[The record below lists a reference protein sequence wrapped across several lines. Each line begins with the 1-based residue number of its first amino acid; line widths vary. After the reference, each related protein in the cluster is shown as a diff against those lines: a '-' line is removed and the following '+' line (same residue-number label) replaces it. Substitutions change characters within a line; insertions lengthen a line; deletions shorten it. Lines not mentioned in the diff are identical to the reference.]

1 MKITN
6 KMRFMLIML
15 SVLMVLSLFACAET
29 PEETTTKAPVETT
42 EKPTET
48 TEKTEPTE
56 APVDTDATDA
66 PVVNETTDADVA
78 ETTENETES
87 ESASETASE
96 SATTETTEAATTE
109 TETTEAPACDHAETE
124 VDAAVAPTCEETGL
138 TEGSH
143 CAICGAVVVAQ
154 DVVPAKGHA
163 WDEGVVT
170 TEPTCEEAGVKT
182 YTCANDATHTYTAEI
197 PAGDHAWDNGV
208 VTTEATCEAKGV
220 KTYTCSKDAT
230 HIYTEEIPEK
240 GHAYDGGVVT
250 TEPTCVDKGVKIFT
264 CANDPS
270 HSYTEEIPENGHT
283 EATDKAVAPTCEE
296 KGLTEGKHCSVCSVV
311 LVPQEEIGATGHT
324 RVDHAWT
331 APTTAEEGWEAYKSC
346 ENCDKLWNAE
356 DEEIDAITTIAKIV
370 PTTDMYFGFEELK
383 NKQVG
388 GVQGSKFGVSPAAD
402 RTYVSFKRT
411 GDSED
416 GSIMLLEGNTAVTG
430 NYLVIK
436 YKTDHMASIQI
447 WANTVSNGHDNGHA
461 NFYQAVVKDSQW
473 HILVVN
479 LADKLG
485 TYIKADENGDYTIQ
499 WARIDLLDGAG
510 SSGYFDIAFAA
521 YCDDLADIEG
531 ILQDGDE
538 AYCSH
543 IIADT
548 PVFTNRGENH
558 STECIICGS
567 DVFYQHSISGVADWN
582 YTTKKYSGTCACG
595 ETLEREMLV
604 VSEGYINGTVGL
616 GRMSAE
622 RFEAEGVTRYTVT
635 STGDIFFHVYAEGT
649 AVTGQYAVIKYR
661 VSNGGANANF
671 GNTFAGSA
679 MDTDHGLAG
688 SSSDQFG
695 TTNSGVA
702 YADGEWHYHIVK
714 ATSAHFLPNED
725 GTYTYKFLRFG
736 LTDVVAGS
744 YIEIDEVAFAD
755 NKYAADRYA
764 YGDEAVCAHANVSKE
779 FIAETGT
786 LVTTC
791 LHCGNVTE
799 DVCSH
804 SVLSA
809 ATWDSDAKIY
819 KATCADCGNTVT
831 KDVVYRSEANSNG
844 TVGSNSNFLN
854 ATTVTEGGETFVR
867 YTPNGVTP
875 ANDDPYFLLWAD
887 HTSAVTGQ
895 FMIIKYRIT
904 NNGKNMS
911 AAAPFAGSAPS
922 GTSGATGKNGDS
934 KNSWGSSTTLYAD
947 GEWHYLVLTP
957 NLAENKTFTANNDG
971 TYTWKW
977 ARIRFNGFD
986 SLNGSCYID
995 IEEIAFTDNSE
1006 AASYYVYKNDTT
1018 GKSFRF
1024 VVNLDN
1030 TNVTLDNVSFMGAAA
1045 KKDSVAVEL
1054 DMTGK
1059 TLTTPTSFDI
1069 GGWVC
1074 IDGGVKAYKVRV
1086 TSVDGVAVE
1095 NPELVHFTVASNR
1108 GDIYT
1113 ANKSYYLENCA
1124 VGAGMNKA
1132 PVDLTAWAGHTV
1144 NFEIVVISNFGD
1156 EIVVVKANNV
1166 TVPLNPNYV
1175 ITASKLAGLTEHT
1188 GLNYALDESG
1198 EFVTY
1203 TQKTDGSSD
1212 CFAYITFPNASV
1224 NTPKDPT
1231 GQYVI
1236 IKYRTTYDDRIEI
1249 FAGANNGS
1257 TTAKGSV
1264 DNFSL
1269 TQKEGNT
1276 GSLIAD
1282 GEWQYVILALHDIIG
1297 DFGKPTNAF
1306 APEDGTEDTFIL
1318 DYLRLDFFNSASN
1331 TARTV
1336 DVAFVAYADSV
1347 EKLVSYA
1354 GMDSYTYVYGYS
1366 GGVLYETVEVE

>member
-1 MKITN
+1 MTDGVKC
-6 KMRFMLIML
+6 
-15 SVLMVLSLFACAET
+15 SVCGV
-29 PEETTTKAPVETT
+29 TTTPQ
-42 EKPTET
+42 
-48 TEKTEPTE
+48 
-56 APVDTDATDA
+56 DT
-66 PVVNETTDADVA
+66 
-78 ETTENETES
+78 
-87 ESASETASE
+87 
-96 SATTETTEAATTE
+96 
-109 TETTEAPACDHAETE
+109 
-124 VDAAVAPTCEETGL
+124 
-138 TEGSH
+138 
-143 CAICGAVVVAQ
+143 I
-154 DVVPAKGHA
+154 PAKGHT
-163 WDEGVVT
+163 DEAVPGKPAT
-170 TEPTCEEAGVKT
+170 CTEDGLTDGVK
-182 YTCANDATHTYTAEI
+182 
-197 PAGDHAWDNGV
+197 
-208 VTTEATCEAKGV
+208 
-220 KTYTCSKDAT
+220 
-230 HIYTEEIPEK
+230 
-240 GHAYDGGVVT
+240 
-250 TEPTCVDKGVKIFT
+250 
-264 CANDPS
+264 
-270 HSYTEEIPENGHT
+270 
-283 EATDKAVAPTCEE
+283 
-296 KGLTEGKHCSVCSVV
+296 CSVCGETLTAQQTITAKGHTDEPIPGKPATCTEDGLTDGVKCSVCGETTTAQNTI
-311 LVPQEEIGATGHT
+311 PATGHSK
-324 RVDHAWT
+324 VDHAWI

-356 DEEIDAITTIAKIV
+356 DEEIDAITPIAKIV
-370 PTTDMYFGFEELK
+370 PTTDKYFGYEELK

-388 GVQGSKFGVSPAAD
+388 GVAGSKFGVSPAAD
-402 RTYVSFKRT
+402 RTYVRFERT
-411 GDSED
+411 GDSND
-416 GSIMLLEGNTAVTG
+416 GNVYFLDGNTAVTG

-447 WANTVSNGHDNGHA
+447 WANTLANGHDDGKA
-461 NFYQAVVKDSQW
+461 NFYQATVNDSQW
-473 HILVVN
+473 HIMVVN
-479 LADKLG
+479 LADRLG
-485 TYIKADENGDYTIQ
+485 TYIKADENGDYTVQ
-499 WARIDLLDGAG
+499 WARIDILDGAG
-510 SSGYFDIAFAA
+510 SSGYFDIAFLA
-521 YCDDLADIEG
+521 YCDDLADVAG
-531 ILQDGDE
+531 LLQDGDE

-558 STECIICGS
+558 STECMICGV
-567 DVFYQHSISGVADWN
+567 DLFYQHSISGVATWD

-595 ETLEREMLV
+595 ETLESDMLF
-604 VSEGYINGTVGL
+604 VSEGYVNGNIGCNL
-616 GRMSAE
+616 I
-622 RFEAEGVTRYTVT
+622 EASRIEAKGVTRYTVT
-635 STGDIFFHVYAEGT
+635 AAGDIFFHVYAEGT

-661 VSNGGANANF
+661 VSNGGANAAFSNS
-671 GNTFAGSA
+671 FAGST
-679 MDTDHGLAG
+679 MDSHSMATDGN
-688 SSSDQFG
+688 DQMGGQG
-695 TTNSGVA
+695 TAN
-702 YADGEWHYHIVK
+702 ADGEWHYLVIK
-714 ATSAHFLPNED
+714 ANSKHFIANED
-725 GTYTYKFLRFG
+725 GTYSYQFLRLNLNG
-736 LTDVVAGS
+736 VSAGS
-744 YIEIDEVAFAD
+744 YIEVDNIAFAD
-755 NKYAADRYA
+755 NKYAVDRYI
-764 YGDEAVCAHANVSKE
+764 YGDDAACAHEKTTKE
-779 FIAETGT
+779 FVTETDT

-791 LHCGNVTE
+791 LHCGKVTE
-799 DVCSH
+799 TACPH
-804 SVLSA
+804 NALSV
-809 ATWDSDAKIY
+809 ATWDSDAKVY
-819 KATCADCGNTVT
+819 KATCADCGKTVT
-831 KDVVYRSEANSNG
+831 SDVVYRSEANSNG
-844 TVGSNSNFLN
+844 TVGSCSNFID
-854 ATTVTEGGETFVR
+854 ATTITEGGETFVR
-867 YTPNGVTP
+867 YTPNGTTP
-875 ANDDPYFLLWAD
+875 NNNDSYFMPWTG